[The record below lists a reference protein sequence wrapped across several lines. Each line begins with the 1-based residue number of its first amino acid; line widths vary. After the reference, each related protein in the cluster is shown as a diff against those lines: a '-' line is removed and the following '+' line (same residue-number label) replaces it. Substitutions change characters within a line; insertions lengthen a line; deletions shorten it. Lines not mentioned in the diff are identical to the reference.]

1 MDKKV
6 ETFLNELR
14 NLNNYKNKLI
24 ELEDKLD
31 TLFYDLTGVK
41 AVRYDLVKGMSDY
54 QQIELIKLGK
64 IDEYNI
70 QKEKIEKEI
79 TRLMGNISY
88 IESVLNKMD
97 SNIRE
102 ACIEIYCQKR
112 KYRETCKEH
121 GYSKTGMEYVI
132 KKTILKVL

>member
-14 NLNNYKNKLI
+14 NLNNYKNKLK

-31 TLFYDLTGVK
+31 ALFYDLTGVK

-64 IDEYNI
+64 IDEYNERSTQI
-70 QKEKIEKEI
+70 NEDLD
-79 TRLMGNISY
+79 RLKKNIAY
-88 IESVLNKMD
+88 IESVLDKLD
-97 SNIRE
+97 SNTRN
-102 ACIEIYCQKR
+102 ACVSIYCFKNTYDEVAR
-112 KYRETCKEH
+112 SI
-121 GYSKTGMEYVI
+121 GYSKPGLQYI
-132 KKTILKVL
+132 IHKTLNKLL